1 MKTIILGP
9 PGTGKTTTLLN
20 LVDEFIKQGI
30 KPREIGYF
38 SFSKKAATEAATRA
52 AQKFE
57 LSPEHDLVYF
67 RTIHSLCFKLLNM
80 TRDRMMSPEDYRE
93 FGVKC
98 NIPIKTASYSE
109 EDGIFNSDNEY
120 LTIINT
126 ARVKG
131 IDLLECYD
139 SRKNLLD
146 VERNTLYLIDQELK
160 RYKKEKGLKDF
171 TDLLEEFVERDL
183 APKFKVLFIDEA
195 QDLSYLQ
202 WKLIKSIWKNAEKT
216 YIAGDDDQAIFK
228 WAGADVDHFIALK
241 DEVDEIRT
249 LNQSYRIPGGPI
261 HELSQRII
269 SRVKNRYEKDYKP
282 RQETGILR
290 YHTDIA
296 QLDMSKGEWT
306 VLASANY
313 FLDGVKE
320 LCELQGWYYQ
330 YKGFNSVK
338 LELLVALSNWEDFR
352 NGMALNYLQIKN
364 IYKYLGAYVA
374 QKYRDAKTL
383 KAEEKYTINDCKQN
397 HGLLTDK
404 VWYESFEGVDTITEN
419 YIRNMRAN
427 GEKINKTPRIIMSTI
442 HSFKGGERDNICIL
456 TDLTAAAIRQSE
468 YDPDELHRLYYTACT
483 RAKKELH
490 IIEPRD
496 FNKAYII

>member
-57 LSPEHDLVYF
+57 LSPEHDLIYF

-131 IDLLECYD
+131 MDLLECYD

-171 TDLLEEFVERDL
+171 TDLLDDFIEQDL

-202 WKLIKSIWKNAEKT
+202 WRLIKSIWKNAEKT

-228 WAGADVDHFIALK
+228 WAGADVDLIVFL
-241 DEVDEIRT
+241 VV
-249 LNQSYRIPGGPI
+249 LYMN
-261 HELSQRII
+261 
-269 SRVKNRYEKDYKP
+269 
-282 RQETGILR
+282 
-290 YHTDIA
+290 YH
-296 QLDMSKGEWT
+296 
-306 VLASANY
+306 
-313 FLDGVKE
+313 KE
-320 LCELQGWYYQ
+320 LYQELRIDM
-330 YKGFNSVK
+330 KK
-338 LELLVALSNWEDFR
+338 
-352 NGMALNYLQIKN
+352 I
-364 IYKYLGAYVA
+364 
-374 QKYRDAKTL
+374 
-383 KAEEKYTINDCKQN
+383 INQNKKQ
-397 HGLLTDK
+397 
-404 VWYESFEGVDTITEN
+404 VY
-419 YIRNMRAN
+419 
-427 GEKINKTPRIIMSTI
+427 
-442 HSFKGGERDNICIL
+442 
-456 TDLTAAAIRQSE
+456 
-468 YDPDELHRLYYTACT
+468 
-483 RAKKELH
+483 
-490 IIEPRD
+490 
-496 FNKAYII
+496 